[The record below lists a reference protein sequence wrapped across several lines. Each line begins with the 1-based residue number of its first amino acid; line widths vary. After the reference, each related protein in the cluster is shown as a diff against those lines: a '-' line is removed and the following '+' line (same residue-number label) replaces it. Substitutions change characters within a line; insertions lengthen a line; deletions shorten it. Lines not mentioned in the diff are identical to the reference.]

1 MKDFDR
7 EKRGE
12 TLAIENTH
20 LGAETIGRAL
30 QSCKSIF
37 FIGIGGIS
45 MSSLAQLTAH
55 EGFLVGGSDRTETDL
70 TRSLE
75 AQGIRVF
82 LGHDAANVEAY
93 DAVVYTVAIGA
104 DNPEYLAA
112 REQGKLLV
120 SRSDYLGY
128 LMSTFRTRVGV
139 AGMHGKSTCTA
150 MCASIFLADG
160 DATVLC
166 GAELPSLNNSTCR
179 IGSDKERFLFE
190 ACEYMDS
197 FLDFNP
203 TLAVILN
210 VGMDHVDYFHS
221 MKQVR
226 ASFLK
231 YAERTGRNGTVL
243 YNADDSESVLAMKPF
258 AGRHV
263 TFGID
268 ADADF
273 TVINICVKNRKKTF
287 DFCYRGECL
296 CRISLAVTG
305 LHNVYNA
312 LAAASAA
319 ALCGIPP
326 QAIADGLASFAGAH
340 RRMEYKGRLACGA
353 AVYDDYGHHP
363 DEIRATLK
371 GARELGYGRVLC
383 AYQPH
388 TYSRTAGLL
397 DEFSVAFDDA
407 DLVFFADVYA
417 AREQN
422 IYGVT
427 SRTLADR
434 VGDRAQYCGSFEA
447 VSKAILD
454 TAKADDLVIVM
465 GAGDVFKVFDLLE
478 LDR

>member
-1 MKDFDR
+1 M
-7 EKRGE
+7 
-12 TLAIENTH
+12 AIENTH
-20 LGAETIGRAL
+20 LGAEAIGRAL
-30 QSCKSIF
+30 QSCKSVF

-45 MSSLAQLTAH
+45 MSSLAQMTAH
-55 EGFLVGGSDRTETDL
+55 EGFLVGGSDRTASDL

-75 AQGIRVF
+75 AQGIMVF
-82 LGHDAANVEAY
+82 LGHDAANIEAY

-128 LMSTFRTRVGV
+128 LMSRFHTRVGV

-150 MCASIFLADG
+150 MCASIFLSDG

-166 GAELPSLNNSTCR
+166 GAELPVLNNSTCR

-197 FLDFNP
+197 FLDFYP
-203 TLAVILN
+203 SLAVILN

-221 MKQVR
+221 MEQVR

-231 YAERTGRNGTVL
+231 YAERAGRDGTVL
-243 YNADDSESVLAMKPF
+243 YNADDSESVLAMRHF

-268 ADADF
+268 AVADF
-273 TVINICVKNRKKTF
+273 TATNICVENRMTSF
-287 DFCYRGECL
+287 DFCYCGKCL
-296 CRISLAVTG
+296 CRISISVTG

-319 ALCGIPP
+319 TLCGVSP
-326 QAIADGLASFAGAH
+326 QAITDGLRSFLGAH
-340 RRMEYKGRLACGA
+340 RRMEYKGQMACGA
-353 AVYDDYGHHP
+353 TVYDDYGHHP

-371 GARELGYGRVLC
+371 GARVLGYKRVLC

-397 DEFSVAFDDA
+397 DEFSKAFDDS
-407 DLVFFADVYA
+407 DRVFFADVYA

-427 SRTLADR
+427 SQTLAER
-434 VGDRAQYCGSFEA
+434 VGDHAQYCGSFEA
-447 VSKAILD
+447 VAQAITQ

-465 GAGDVFKVFDLLE
+465 GAGDVFKVFDFLE
-478 LDR
+478 LNK